1 MYYPTNYNEF
11 TRNFNYGVNYQPNFY
26 PSNWNF
32 CNVNST
38 IDGTLNVSIKKR
50 QEDQEQIEYFL
61 KEAEENSDTTDVKSF
76 NRPSK
81 IGEAR
86 TSLIMMFKLN
96 KTIETIKEELQ
107 SNLNLP
113 EQEWQEKIKT
123 CSMLKNE
130 ILQIVEKFKEDSFL
144 NQLKKDIAKR
154 KKKRSREQVKRQN
167 WKVEKSIRM
176 ERRARLHE
184 EADSWLRRE
193 QAVIEKEKQDENLR
207 KDADMILSDV
217 RNKRND
223 AKKYL
228 IILQELQNLRNVKTN
243 IAKARGET
251 ISMAANNVFN
261 NIIDKLSETWS
272 TLDREYCTEEQGLK
286 LMLKTDNEK
295 MIEKQKRN
303 VFDEWE
309 NVLFGRKLL
318 TLDQSQMDIV
328 NFVKIRTA
336 WDKYINFDADSSQIP
351 IGWIIPKK
359 PRSAA
364 WQKYLKND
372 TS

>member
-1 MYYPTNYNEF
+1 MYYPANYNEF
-11 TRNFNYGVNYQPNFY
+11 MYINHSGNYQQNFY
-26 PSNWNF
+26 PPNWNYY
-32 CNVNST
+32 NVNST
-38 IDGTLNVSIKKR
+38 DGMLNISIKKR
-50 QEDQEQIEYFL
+50 QEDQEQIEHFL
-61 KEAEENSDTTDVKSF
+61 KEAEENSDIVEVKNF
-76 NRPSK
+76 KRPSK
-81 IGEAR
+81 IGEAK

-96 KTIETIKEELQ
+96 KKIETIHEELQ
-107 SNLNLP
+107 CDSSIP

-123 CSMLKNE
+123 CAMLKNQ
-130 ILQIVEKFKEDSFL
+130 ILQIMDKFKENTFFD
-144 NQLKKDIAKR
+144 QLKKDIAKR
-154 KKKRSREQVKRQN
+154 KKKRLREQIKRQS
-167 WKVEKSIRM
+167 WKVEKSVKI
-176 ERRARLHE
+176 ERRARLHA

-228 IILQELQNLRNVKTN
+228 LILQELKNLRNVKTN

-251 ISMAANNVFN
+251 ISTAANTVFN

-272 TLDREYCTEEQGLK
+272 TLDREYCIEEQGLK

-295 MIEKQKRN
+295 LIEKQKRN
-303 VFDEWE
+303 VFDEWQ
-309 NVLFGRKLL
+309 NVLFGKKLL
-318 TLDQSQMDIV
+318 DQIQTDIV
-328 NFVKIRTA
+328 NLVIVRTA

-359 PRSAA
+359 PSSAA